1 MRNLI
6 KTGTFGLALALALP
20 AAAVTRLIGDVDG
33 FGYSSALLVGARAAN
48 GGLAD
53 VDGDGVVEA
62 GEFLIDFNR
71 NGSVAIGSGDD
82 FDNRSDA
89 ELAAADGAQHTD
101 FAIVGQGTSNGRQ
114 FVFTFPVPVPGDI
127 DFGVDHFINFVFG
140 DYDVVPATLSVDGV
154 VVALTQ
160 QSNGSGQD
168 GLVQSA
174 FATVPWSKMTD
185 GIVVIEV
192 IAPAEPY
199 LAFDYALLDTDEF
212 ADCDLDSVPDPL
224 DNCPCDA
231 NADQSDIDGDG
242 DGDVCDA
249 CPGDADNDA
258 DGDTFCADD
267 DNCPTLSNVGQEDAD
282 QDGYGD
288 VCDDC
293 TDVDHD
299 SVCDELDLC
308 PGTVFPDL
316 VPTVSLGVNRFADL
330 DGDGFFDTVSP
341 KGKGPRRSYSID
353 DTAGCS
359 CSQII
364 DALDLGDG
372 HVKHGCS
379 ISAMDDWT
387 ALVSQP

>member
-1 MRNLI
+1 MRHLF
-6 KTGTFGLALALALP
+6 KTGTLGLALTLALP

-33 FGYSSALLVGARAAN
+33 FGYSEALLLAAKAAN
-48 GGLAD
+48 GGPAD
-53 VDGDGVVEA
+53 VDGDGIVEV

-71 NGSVAIGSGDD
+71 NGSVAIGSSDD
-82 FDNRSDA
+82 FDNRGAA
-89 ELAAADGAQHTD
+89 ELGATDGAQHTD
-101 FAIVGQGTSNGRQ
+101 FSIVNQGASDGRQ
-114 FVFTFPVPVPGDI
+114 FVFTFPVPTPGAI
-127 DFGVDHFINFVFG
+127 DYGVDHFINFVFG

-154 VVALTQ
+154 IVPLTQ
-160 QSNGSGQD
+160 QSNNGGQD

-174 FATVPWSKMTD
+174 FATVPWAAMAD
-185 GIVVIEV
+185 GSVIIEV
-192 IAPAEPY
+192 IAPNEPY

-212 ADCDLDSVPDPL
+212 ADCDQDSVPDPL

-231 NADQSDIDGDG
+231 NADQSDADGDG
-242 DGDVCDA
+242 DGDVCDL
-249 CPGDADNDA
+249 CPEDPANDA
-258 DGDTFCADD
+258 DGDSLCADD
-267 DNCPTLSNVGQEDAD
+267 DNCPSISNAMQEDAD

-330 DGDGFFDTVSP
+330 DGDGLFDTVSP

-372 HVKHGCS
+372 HARFGCS
-379 ISAMDDWT
+379 ISAMDEWT
-387 ALVSQP
+387 SLVSQ